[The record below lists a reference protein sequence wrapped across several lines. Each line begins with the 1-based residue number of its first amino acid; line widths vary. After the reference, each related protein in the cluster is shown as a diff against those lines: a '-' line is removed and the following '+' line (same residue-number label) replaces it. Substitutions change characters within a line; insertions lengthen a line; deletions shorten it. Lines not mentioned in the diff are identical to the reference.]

1 MSAKKTIFI
10 VEDHPLFRVMLAKLI
25 DNEANMTVCG
35 EADNVSD
42 ALTSIKLI
50 EPYAAI
56 IDLNLIGP
64 CGLELI
70 KSLRAR
76 QIQIPVL
83 VLSMHDEN
91 LYAERVLRTGAQ
103 GYISKLASPDEVLKA
118 INTVLAGQVY
128 VSELINSQILSRLG
142 NNDNAKSL
150 SNISTLSDREI
161 EVFQLIGCGLNSRE
175 CAVSL
180 KLGTST
186 IDSYRARIK
195 DKLGLKNAAELYQ
208 RSSHWLA
215 QNQLQS

>member
-1 MSAKKTIFI
+1 MNAKKTIFI

-35 EADNVSD
+35 EADNVID
-42 ALTSIKLI
+42 ALSSIKRI
-50 EPYAAI
+50 QPDAAI
-56 IDLNLIGP
+56 VDLTLIGS

-186 IDSYRARIK
+186 VDSYRARIK

-208 RSSHWLA
+208 RSTQWVA
-215 QNQLQS
+215 QNQI

>member
-42 ALTSIKLI
+42 ALSSIKRI
-50 EPYAAI
+50 KPDAAI
-56 IDLNLIGP
+56 VDLTLIGS

-70 KSLRAR
+70 KSLRAH
-76 QIQIPVL
+76 QIQIPLL

-91 LYAERVLRTGAQ
+91 LYAERVLRAGAQ
-103 GYISKLASPDEVLKA
+103 GYISKLASSDEVLNA
-118 INTVLAGQVY
+118 INVVLAGQIY
-128 VSELINSQILSRLG
+128 ISELINSQILSRLG
-142 NNDNAKSL
+142 SDNKAKSL
-150 SNISTLSDREI
+150 SKISTLSDREI

-186 IDSYRARIK
+186 VDSYRARIK

>member
-10 VEDHPLFRVMLAKLI
+10 VEDHPLFRYMVAELI
-25 DNEANMTVCG
+25 NNEPNMTVCG

-56 IDLNLIGP
+56 IDLNLIGS

-70 KSLRAR
+70 KSLRAH

-83 VLSMHDEN
+83 VLSMHDET
-91 LYAERVLRTGAQ
+91 LYAERVLRAGAQ
-103 GYISKLASPDEVLKA
+103 GFISNLASPVEVLTA
-118 INTVLAGQVY
+118 INKVLAGEIY

-142 NNDNAKSL
+142 NNNKAESL
-150 SNISTLSDREI
+150 SNISKLSDREI
-161 EVFQLIGCGLNSRE
+161 EVFQLIGRGLNSRE
-175 CAVSL
+175 CGESL
-180 KLGTST
+180 KLSTST
-186 IDSYRARIK
+186 VDSYRARIK

-208 RSSHWLA
+208 RSTQWLA
-215 QNQLQS
+215 ENQL

>member
-1 MSAKKTIFI
+1 MVA
-10 VEDHPLFRVMLAKLI
+10 ELI
-25 DNEANMTVCG
+25 NNEPNMTVCG

-56 IDLNLIGP
+56 IDLNLIGS

-70 KSLRAR
+70 KSLRAH

-83 VLSMHDEN
+83 VLSMHDET
-91 LYAERVLRTGAQ
+91 LYAERVLRAGAQ
-103 GYISKLASPDEVLKA
+103 GFISKLASPVEVLTA
-118 INTVLAGQVY
+118 INKVLAGEIY

-142 NNDNAKSL
+142 NNNKAESL
-150 SNISTLSDREI
+150 SNISKLSDREI
-161 EVFQLIGCGLNSRE
+161 EVFQLIGRGLNSRE
-175 CAVSL
+175 CGESL

-186 IDSYRARIK
+186 VDSYRARIK

-208 RSSHWLA
+208 RSTQWLA
-215 QNQLQS
+215 ENQL

>member
-10 VEDHPLFRVMLAKLI
+10 VEDHPIFRSMLVELI
-25 DNEANMTVCG
+25 DNEPNMTMCG
-35 EADNVSD
+35 EADNVID
-42 ALTSIKLI
+42 ALSSIKRI
-50 EPYAAI
+50 QPDAAI
-56 IDLNLIGP
+56 IDLTLIGS

-150 SNISTLSDREI
+150 SKISKA
-161 EVFQLIGCGLNSRE
+161 F
-175 CAVSL
+175 
-180 KLGTST
+180 
-186 IDSYRARIK
+186 
-195 DKLGLKNAAELYQ
+195 
-208 RSSHWLA
+208 
-215 QNQLQS
+215 

>member
-35 EADNVSD
+35 EADNVID
-42 ALTSIKLI
+42 ALSSIKRI
-50 EPYAAI
+50 QPDAAI
-56 IDLNLIGP
+56 VDLTLIGS

-186 IDSYRARIK
+186 VDSYRARIK

-208 RSSHWLA
+208 RSTQWVA
-215 QNQLQS
+215 QNQI

>member
-25 DNEANMTVCG
+25 DNEPNMTVCG

-42 ALTSIKLI
+42 ALSSIKRI
-50 EPYAAI
+50 QPDAAI
-56 IDLNLIGP
+56 VDLTLIGS

-76 QIQIPVL
+76 QIEIPVL

-186 IDSYRARIK
+186 VDSYRARIK

>member
-1 MSAKKTIFI
+1 MNAKKTIFI

-42 ALTSIKLI
+42 ALSSIKRI
-50 EPYAAI
+50 QPDAAI
-56 IDLNLIGP
+56 VDLTLIGS

-91 LYAERVLRTGAQ
+91 LYAERVLRAGAQ
-103 GYISKLASPDEVLKA
+103 GYISKLASSDEVLNA
-118 INTVLAGQVY
+118 INVVLAGQIY
-128 VSELINSQILSRLG
+128 ISELINSQILSRLG
-142 NNDNAKSL
+142 SDNKAKSL
-150 SNISTLSDREI
+150 SKISMLSDREI

-175 CAVSL
+175 CGVSL

-186 IDSYRARIK
+186 VESYRARIK

-208 RSSHWLA
+208 RSTQWVA
-215 QNQLQS
+215 QNQI

>member
-1 MSAKKTIFI
+1 MNAKKTIFI

-42 ALTSIKLI
+42 ALSSIKRI
-50 EPYAAI
+50 QPDAAI
-56 IDLNLIGP
+56 VDLTLIGS

-70 KSLRAR
+70 KSLRAH
-76 QIQIPVL
+76 QIQIPLL

-91 LYAERVLRTGAQ
+91 LYAERVLRAGAQ
-103 GYISKLASPDEVLKA
+103 GYISKLASSDEVLNA
-118 INTVLAGQVY
+118 INVVLAGQIY
-128 VSELINSQILSRLG
+128 ISELINSQILSRLG
-142 NNDNAKSL
+142 SDNKAKSL
-150 SNISTLSDREI
+150 SKISMLSDREI

-208 RSSHWLA
+208 RSTQWVA
-215 QNQLQS
+215 QNQI

>member
-42 ALTSIKLI
+42 ALSSIKRI
-50 EPYAAI
+50 QPDAAI
-56 IDLNLIGP
+56 VDLTLIGS

-175 CAVSL
+175 CGVSL

-186 IDSYRARIK
+186 VESYRARIK
-195 DKLGLKNAAELYQ
+195 DKLGLKNSAELYQ
-208 RSSHWLA
+208 RSTQWVA
-215 QNQLQS
+215 QNQI

>member
-10 VEDHPLFRVMLAKLI
+10 VEDHPLFRYMVAELI
-25 DNEANMTVCG
+25 NNEPNMTVCG

-56 IDLNLIGP
+56 IDLNLIGS

-70 KSLRAR
+70 KSLRAH
-76 QIQIPVL
+76 QIQIPLL

-91 LYAERVLRTGAQ
+91 LYAERVLRAGAQ
-103 GYISKLASPDEVLKA
+103 GYISKLASSDEVLNA
-118 INTVLAGQVY
+118 INVVLAGQIY
-128 VSELINSQILSRLG
+128 ISELINSQILSRLG
-142 NNDNAKSL
+142 SDNKAKSL
-150 SNISTLSDREI
+150 SKISMLSDREI

-175 CAVSL
+175 CGVSL

-186 IDSYRARIK
+186 VESYRARIK

-208 RSSHWLA
+208 RSTQWVA
-215 QNQLQS
+215 QNQI

>member
-35 EADNVSD
+35 EADNVID
-42 ALTSIKLI
+42 ALSSIKRI
-50 EPYAAI
+50 QPDAAI
-56 IDLNLIGP
+56 VDLTLIGS

-91 LYAERVLRTGAQ
+91 LYAERVLRAGAQ
-103 GYISKLASPDEVLKA
+103 GYISKLASSDEVLNA
-118 INTVLAGQVY
+118 INVVLAGQIY

-142 NNDNAKSL
+142 SDNKAKSL
-150 SNISTLSDREI
+150 SKISTLSDREI

-175 CAVSL
+175 CGVSL

-186 IDSYRARIK
+186 IDSYRTRIK
-195 DKLGLKNAAELYQ
+195 DKLGLKSAAELYQ
-208 RSSHWLA
+208 RSAQWLV
-215 QNQLQS
+215 QHQI